1 MQQYNNMAR
10 IPTYQGRVGLD
21 TSALSGASLE
31 AGKSRADASVF
42 QAQAEAADSLFRA
55 AGTVVSK
62 LSQEEERQEKNDA
75 RLWLYENASKFEAA
89 SARHSGDLEI
99 DQDADDYAT
108 DADTKNLGENSFSRQ
123 RLNWFT
129 THQNEKDTAG
139 KAIYNPPNK
148 YAQQMWSEYLAK
160 QRGSIELEG
169 IQFEAELRVQARYNQ
184 AERIL
189 DNWTAE
195 VAEDHT
201 KLDSKL
207 VALQQF
213 IDEGKI
219 DDEEAQKYGGRVFL
233 DSANLEK
240 IGNEKK
246 QEMLRAHLDARLAK
260 NPFDVYLHIEGKG
273 QYKDKPFGSTKGLDP
288 NLISQYRDE
297 ALRKSAGRLEQDVA
311 TVQNN
316 ATAYLTNI
324 AAGGDGGDYKQSFA
338 AGAARQTFAMGFGG
352 ALGNERLALF
362 PGVQKRHDAAF
373 ADFQSRERVAMT
385 TAGLV
390 KFFES
395 EIATKDVAPTMTL
408 LRDAVKNTNVRD
420 AFIKELEIEQEGKKA
435 KLDSA
440 EMQAAIEKAQ
450 ARITGTLKLRSED
463 PVQHAVEVDDG
474 DGGFANVFHNNDI
487 AFEEKVEILDS
498 HYDKIKQPKYNRPL
512 LTNAQA
518 ETIVDTVQRASSG
531 DDLIAQMKGMRE
543 KYGEHYPRV
552 WKQLTSMKNGLDA
565 NYGFLGSIP
574 NSMFMTEFAEAM
586 RVDEKNLKEFFS
598 STTSAGTTYNQ
609 VAGKSVEKLTPYFE
623 AFHGNMTHR
632 INEVSL
638 LVDTFTKMVAIR
650 VQNGDNEESAIEKIT
665 GMMSS
670 SITLVN
676 EDYFPVMNTDNLNF
690 YITPD
695 MQTEDGDPINPDTVA
710 ENAAEWFDN
719 IEEFFE
725 MNPSIHVPSGSSYAL
740 QNSEEMGRETYIKA
754 VENDG
759 KLVMNDTGDGLML
772 VVPLGD
778 EGMLY
783 PVKFKEK
790 DKLKVLEFKFDY
802 FMSSFK

>member
-1 MQQYNNMAR
+1 MAR

-31 AGKSRADASVF
+31 AGKSRADASLF

-99 DQDADDYAT
+99 EQDADDYAT
-108 DADTKNLGENSFSRQ
+108 DADTKNLGDNSFSRQ

-129 THQNEKDTAG
+129 SHQNEKDTAG
-139 KAIYNPPNK
+139 KPIYNPPNK

-189 DNWTAE
+189 DGWTAE

-201 KLDSKL
+201 KLNGKL
-207 VALQQF
+207 AALQQF

-219 DDEEAQKYGGRVFL
+219 EDEEAQKYGVRVFL

-246 QEMLRAHLDARLAK
+246 QEMLRAHLDARLAE

-273 QYKDKPFGSTKGLDP
+273 KYKDKPFGSTKGLDP

-338 AGAARQTFAMGFGG
+338 AGAARQTFAMGYGG

-362 PGVQKRHDAAF
+362 PGVQKRHDEAF

-395 EIATKDVAPTMTL
+395 EIATKDVATTMTL
-408 LRDAVKNTNVRD
+408 LRDAVKNTSIRD
-420 AFIKELEIEQEGKKA
+420 QFIKGLKIEQEGEKA

-450 ARITGTLKLRSED
+450 ARITATLKLRSED

-518 ETIVDTVQRASSG
+518 ETIVDTLQRASSG
-531 DDLIAQMKGMRE
+531 DDLIAQMKGMQE

-552 WKQLTSMKNGLDA
+552 WKQLTTMKNGLDA

-574 NSMFMTEFAEAM
+574 NSMFMTEYAEAM

-598 STTSAGTTYNQ
+598 STSGAGSTYNA
-609 VAGKSVEKLTPYFE
+609 VSNVTKEELKPYFE

-632 INEVSL
+632 INEVSP

-650 VQNGDNEESAIEKIT
+650 VQKGDDADSAIKKIT

-676 EDYFPVMNTDNLNF
+676 EDYFFASGIRGKNDDHFNF

-710 ENAAEWFDN
+710 ENASEWFDN
-719 IEEFFE
+719 VEKFFDD
-725 MNPSIHVPSGSSYAL
+725 NPNIHVPEGSSYAL
-740 QNSEEMGRETYIKA
+740 QKSEEMGRETYIEAIK
-754 VENDG
+754 NDG

-778 EGMLY
+778 EGMFY

-802 FMSSFK
+802 FMSSPK

>member
-1 MQQYNNMAR
+1 MAR
-10 IPTYQGRVGLD
+10 IPTYQGRIGLD
-21 TSALSGASLE
+21 PSALSGASLE
-31 AGKSRADASVF
+31 GGKRRADISVF
-42 QAQAEAADSLFRA
+42 KAQAEAAQSLFSA
-55 AGTVVSK
+55 AGSLANK
-62 LSQEEERQEKNDA
+62 LSQEEERQERNDA

-89 SARHSGDLEI
+89 SARHRGDLEI
-99 DQDADDYAT
+99 DQNADDYAS
-108 DADTKNLGENSFSRQ
+108 DADTHNLGEKSFSRQ
-123 RLNWFT
+123 RLNWFSN
-129 THQNEKDTAG
+129 HQNEKDTAG
-139 KAIYNPPNK
+139 KATYNPPNK

-189 DNWTAE
+189 DGWTAE

-201 KLDSKL
+201 KLNKKL
-207 VALQQF
+207 KALQQF
-213 IDEGKI
+213 IDEAKI

-233 DSANLEK
+233 DSATLEK
-240 IGNEKK
+240 LGNEKK
-246 QEMLRAHLDARLAK
+246 QEMLRAHLDARLAE

-297 ALRKSAGRLEQDVA
+297 ALREAAGRIGQDVA
-311 TVQNN
+311 IIENN
-316 ATAYLTNI
+316 ARAYLTNI
-324 AAGGDGGDYKQSFA
+324 AAGGDGGKFKQAFA
-338 AGAARQTFAMGFGG
+338 AGAARKTFAVGYGG
-352 ALGNERLALF
+352 ALGNERVALF
-362 PGVQKRHDAAF
+362 PGIKEKHDAAF

-420 AFIKELEIEQEGKKA
+420 AFIKKLEIKQEGKKA

-440 EMQAAIEKAQ
+440 EMQAAIERAQ
-450 ARITGTLKLRSED
+450 ARITATLKLRSED

-518 ETIVDTVQRASSG
+518 ETIVDTLQRASSG
-531 DDLIAQMKGMRE
+531 DDLIAQMKGMQE

-586 RVDEKNLKEFFS
+586 RVDEKKLKEFFT
-598 STTSAGTTYNQ
+598 STSGVGSTYNAVSNATKEQ
-609 VAGKSVEKLTPYFE
+609 LKPYFE

-632 INEVSL
+632 MNEVSPL
-638 LVDTFTKMVAIR
+638 IDTFTKMVAIR
-650 VQNGDNEESAIEKIT
+650 VQKGDSEGSAVEKIK

-676 EDYFPVMNTDNLNF
+676 QDYFTFKNTDNLNF

-695 MQTEDGDPINPDTVA
+695 MQTEDGDPINPDIIA
-710 ENAAEWFDN
+710 ENASDWFDDV
-719 IEEFFE
+719 EKFFDD
-725 MNPSIHVPSGSSYAL
+725 NPNIHVPEGSSYAL
-740 QNSEEMGRETYIKA
+740 QNSEEMGRETYIEA
-754 VENDG
+754 VKNDG

-790 DKLKVLEFKFDY
+790 DKLKVLEFNFDY
-802 FMSSFK
+802 FMSSPK

>member
-1 MQQYNNMAR
+1 
-10 IPTYQGRVGLD
+10 
-21 TSALSGASLE
+21 
-31 AGKSRADASVF
+31 RADASVF

-395 EIATKDVAPTMTL
+395 EIATKDVAPTM
-408 LRDAVKNTNVRD
+408 
-420 AFIKELEIEQEGKKA
+420 
-435 KLDSA
+435 
-440 EMQAAIEKAQ
+440 
-450 ARITGTLKLRSED
+450 
-463 PVQHAVEVDDG
+463 
-474 DGGFANVFHNNDI
+474 
-487 AFEEKVEILDS
+487 
-498 HYDKIKQPKYNRPL
+498 
-512 LTNAQA
+512 
-518 ETIVDTVQRASSG
+518 
-531 DDLIAQMKGMRE
+531 
-543 KYGEHYPRV
+543 
-552 WKQLTSMKNGLDA
+552 
-565 NYGFLGSIP
+565 
-574 NSMFMTEFAEAM
+574 
-586 RVDEKNLKEFFS
+586 
-598 STTSAGTTYNQ
+598 
-609 VAGKSVEKLTPYFE
+609 
-623 AFHGNMTHR
+623 
-632 INEVSL
+632 
-638 LVDTFTKMVAIR
+638 
-650 VQNGDNEESAIEKIT
+650 
-665 GMMSS
+665 
-670 SITLVN
+670 
-676 EDYFPVMNTDNLNF
+676 
-690 YITPD
+690 
-695 MQTEDGDPINPDTVA
+695 
-710 ENAAEWFDN
+710 
-719 IEEFFE
+719 
-725 MNPSIHVPSGSSYAL
+725 
-740 QNSEEMGRETYIKA
+740 
-754 VENDG
+754 
-759 KLVMNDTGDGLML
+759 
-772 VVPLGD
+772 
-778 EGMLY
+778 
-783 PVKFKEK
+783 
-790 DKLKVLEFKFDY
+790 
-802 FMSSFK
+802 

>member
-1 MQQYNNMAR
+1 MAR

-31 AGKSRADASVF
+31 AGKSRADASLF
-42 QAQAEAADSLFRA
+42 QAQAEAAESLFRA

-99 DQDADDYAT
+99 EQDADDYAT

-129 THQNEKDTAG
+129 AHQNEKDTAG
-139 KAIYNPPNK
+139 KPIYNPPNK

-189 DNWTAE
+189 DGWTAE
-195 VAEDHT
+195 VAENHT
-201 KLDSKL
+201 KLNDKL
-207 VALQQF
+207 AALQQF
-213 IDEGKI
+213 IGENAQDA
-219 DDEEAQKYGGRVFL
+219 EEAEKSGSRVFL
-233 DSANLEK
+233 DSATLQK
-240 IGNEKK
+240 LGKEKK
-246 QEMLRAHLDARLAK
+246 QEMLRAHLDARLAE

-273 QYKDKPFGSTKGLDP
+273 KYKDKPFGSTKGLDP

-297 ALRKSAGRLEQDVA
+297 ALRRSAGRLEQDVA

-338 AGAARQTFAMGFGG
+338 AGAARQTFAMGYGG

-362 PGVQKRHDAAF
+362 PGVKRRHDAAF

-390 KFFES
+390 KLFES

-420 AFIKELEIEQEGKKA
+420 AFIKKLEIMQEGKKA

-440 EMQAAIEKAQ
+440 EMQAAIERAQ
-450 ARITGTLKLRSED
+450 ARITATLKLRSED

-474 DGGFANVFHNNDI
+474 DGGFANVFYNNDI

-518 ETIVDTVQRASSG
+518 ETIVDTLQRASSG
-531 DDLIAQMKGMRE
+531 DDLIAQMKGMQE

-598 STTSAGTTYNQ
+598 STSGVGSTYNA
-609 VAGKSVEKLTPYFE
+609 VSNTAKEELKPYFE

-632 INEVSL
+632 INEVSP

-650 VQNGDNEESAIEKIT
+650 VQKGDDADSAIKKIT

-676 EDYFPVMNTDNLNF
+676 DSYFSFSAIRGKNDDHFNF

-695 MQTEDGDPINPDTVA
+695 MQTEDGDPIDPDIVA
-710 ENAAEWFDN
+710 QNASDWFDD
-719 IEEFFE
+719 IEKFFE
-725 MNPSIHVPSGSSYAL
+725 MNPSIHIPEGSSYAL
-740 QNSEEMGRETYIKA
+740 QNSEEMGRETFIEA
-754 VENDG
+754 VKNDG

-772 VVPLGD
+772 VVPVGD
-778 EGMLY
+778 EAVLQ
-783 PVKFKEK
+783 PVKFKK
-790 DKLKVLEFKFDY
+790 GDKLEIIEFNFDY

>member
-1 MQQYNNMAR
+1 MAR
-10 IPTYQGRVGLD
+10 IPTYQGRIGLD
-21 TSALSGASLE
+21 PSALSGASLE
-31 AGKSRADASVF
+31 GGKRRADISVF
-42 QAQAEAADSLFRA
+42 KAQAEAAQSLFSA
-55 AGTVVSK
+55 AGSLASK
-62 LSQEEERQEKNDA
+62 LSQEEERQERNDA

-89 SARHSGDLEI
+89 SARHRGDLEI
-99 DQDADDYAT
+99 EQNADDYAS
-108 DADTKNLGENSFSRQ
+108 DADTHNLGEKSFSRQ
-123 RLNWFT
+123 RLNWFSN
-129 THQNEKDTAG
+129 HQNEKDTAG
-139 KAIYNPPNK
+139 KATYNPPNK

-169 IQFEAELRVQARYNQ
+169 IQFEAELRVQSRYNQ

-189 DNWTAE
+189 DGWTAE

-201 KLDSKL
+201 KLD
-207 VALQQF
+207 
-213 IDEGKI
+213 GKI
-219 DDEEAQKYGGRVFL
+219 GDLQRFIEENELDAKEAEKYGDRVYL
-233 DSANLEK
+233 DSATLQK
-240 IGNEKK
+240 LGKEKK
-246 QEMLRAHLDARLAK
+246 QEMLRAHLDARLAE

-273 QYKDKPFGSTKGLDP
+273 KYKDKPFGSTKGLDP

-338 AGAARQTFAMGFGG
+338 AGAARQTFAMGYGG

-450 ARITGTLKLRSED
+450 ARITATLKLRSED

-632 INEVSL
+632 LNEVAP
-638 LVDTFTKMVAIR
+638 LVDTFTKMVAIQVKKGLDVDAATNR
-650 VQNGDNEESAIEKIT
+650 VAS
-665 GMMSS
+665 MMTSS
-670 SITLVN
+670 VTLVN
-676 EDYFPVMNTDNLNF
+676 DNYFSFSAIRGKNDDHFNF

-695 MQTEDGDPINPDTVA
+695 MQTEDGGPIDPDIVA
-710 ENAAEWFDN
+710 QNASEWFDD
-719 IEEFFE
+719 IEKFFE
-725 MNPSIHVPSGSSYAL
+725 MNPSIHVPEGSSYAL
-740 QNSEEMGRETYIKA
+740 QNSEEMGRETFIEA
-754 VENDG
+754 VKNDG

-772 VVPLGD
+772 VVPVGD
-778 EGMLY
+778 DAVQQ
-783 PVKFKEK
+783 PVKFKK
-790 DKLKVLEFKFDY
+790 GDKLEIIEFKFDY

>member
-1 MQQYNNMAR
+1 MAR

-31 AGKSRADASVF
+31 AGKSRADASLF
-42 QAQAEAADSLFRA
+42 QAQAEAAESLFRA

-99 DQDADDYAT
+99 EQDADDYAT
-108 DADTKNLGENSFSRQ
+108 DADTKNLGDNSFSRQ

-129 THQNEKDTAG
+129 SHQNEKDTAG
-139 KAIYNPPNK
+139 KPIYNPPNK

-189 DNWTAE
+189 DGWTAE

-201 KLDSKL
+201 KLNRKL
-207 VALQQF
+207 KALQQF
-213 IDEGKI
+213 IDEAKI
-219 DDEEAQKYGGRVFL
+219 DDKEAQKYGGRVFL
-233 DSANLEK
+233 DSATLEK
-240 IGNEKK
+240 LGNEKK
-246 QEMLRAHLDARLAK
+246 QEMLRAHLDARLAE

-297 ALRKSAGRLEQDVA
+297 ALRRSAGRLEQDVA

-338 AGAARQTFAMGFGG
+338 AGAARQTFAMGYGG

-362 PGVQKRHDAAF
+362 PGVKKRHDAAF

-395 EIATKDVAPTMTL
+395 EIATKDVPEVMTL
-408 LRDAVKNTNVRD
+408 LRDAVKNTSIRNQ
-420 AFIKELEIEQEGKKA
+420 FIKGLKIEQEGKKA

-440 EMQAAIEKAQ
+440 EMQAAIERAQ
-450 ARITGTLKLRSED
+450 ARITATLKLRSED

-474 DGGFANVFHNNDI
+474 AGGFANVFHNNDI

-518 ETIVDTVQRASSG
+518 ETIVDTLQRASSG
-531 DDLIAQMKGMRE
+531 DDLIAQMKGMQE

-552 WKQLTSMKNGLDA
+552 WNQLTSMKNGLDA

-574 NSMFMTEFAEAM
+574 NSMFMTEYAEAM
-586 RVDEKNLKEFFS
+586 RVDEKKLKEFFT
-598 STTSAGTTYNQ
+598 STSGVGSTYNA
-609 VAGKSVEKLTPYFE
+609 VSNVTKEELKPYFE

-632 INEVSL
+632 INEVSP

-650 VQNGDNEESAIEKIT
+650 VQKGDSEGSAIEKIK

-676 EDYFPVMNTDNLNF
+676 QDYFYFKNTDNLNF

-710 ENAAEWFDN
+710 ENASDWFDN
-719 IEEFFE
+719 VEKFFDD
-725 MNPSIHVPSGSSYAL
+725 NPNIHVPAGSSYAL
-740 QNSEEMGRETYIKA
+740 QNSEEMGRETYIEAIK
-754 VENDG
+754 NDG

-790 DKLKVLEFKFDY
+790 DKLKVLEFNFDY
-802 FMSSFK
+802 FMSSPK

>member
-1 MQQYNNMAR
+1 MAR

-189 DNWTAE
+189 DGWVAE

-201 KLDSKL
+201 KLNGKL
-207 VALQQF
+207 TALQQF

-246 QEMLRAHLDARLAK
+246 QEMLRAHLDARLAE

-273 QYKDKPFGSTKGLDP
+273 KYKDKPFGSTKGLDP

-420 AFIKELEIEQEGKKA
+420 AFIKELKITQEGEKA

-440 EMQAAIEKAQ
+440 EMQAAIERAQ
-450 ARITGTLKLRSED
+450 ARITATLKLRSED

-474 DGGFANVFHNNDI
+474 PGGFASVFYNNDI
-487 AFEEKVEILDS
+487 DFNEKKEILYA
-498 HYDKIKQPKYNRPL
+498 HYDAIGQPKHHRPL

-518 ETIVDTVQRASSG
+518 ETVIDTVQRASSG
-531 DDLIAQMKGMRE
+531 DDLIAQMKGLRD
-543 KYGEHYPRV
+543 KYGDSYPEV

-574 NSMFMTEFAEAM
+574 NSMFMTEYAEAM
-586 RVDEKNLKEFFS
+586 RVDEKKLKDFFT
-598 STTSAGTTYNQ
+598 STSGAGSTYNAVSNKTITQ
-609 VAGKSVEKLTPYFE
+609 LKPYFE

-632 INEVSL
+632 INEVSP

-650 VQNGDNEESAIEKIT
+650 VQNGDNEDSAIEKIT

-710 ENAAEWFDN
+710 ENAAEWFDDIEKFFDDNPN
-719 IEEFFE
+719 IH
-725 MNPSIHVPSGSSYAL
+725 IPSGSSYAL
-740 QNSEEMGRETYIKA
+740 QNSEEMGRETFIKA

-790 DKLKVLEFKFDY
+790 DKLKVLEFKFDK
-802 FMSSFK
+802 FMSSSK